1 MVSLDARPR
10 PRPARADTGRDGT
23 RTEWLVVTGAVAAA
37 LGAAVAMAVLSA
49 VTVLLWAAGPIA
61 GDGVSAAPF
70 RGAASLWLMG
80 QRAPLDT
87 GAFELVLPPLAIT
100 AVVVVL
106 TARLAGWAARATSA
120 YELTPAAVVGGGVVL
135 GHVVVAGIAG
145 WVSGRNGAGVDVLDA
160 MRSALVFAVP
170 VTVAGIAP
178 HTWLWA
184 KAAARHGTRV
194 RLVAR
199 TAGLGALA
207 LAAGSTLALL
217 TSLVVHHRNFTDL
230 LDVVGGG
237 ISGGAG
243 TLLLCL
249 AMLPNAVLW
258 VVALAAGPGFALGA
272 DSGLSLTGEMHGGA
286 LPAMPLLGALPG
298 AGPLPGY
305 AWLLVA
311 VPIGAGA
318 VMGWFARPASGAR
331 GWRDEVATAA
341 VSGALCGLGVGV
353 LAGLSGGGAGG
364 RLAEVGPSGLQV
376 GLILAVEL
384 AAAAAALAG
393 GRIGWEY
400 YRAAGAPAEA
410 GDKAPVVKAPVLPK
424 QKTNDEAAPTPS
436 APTPSAPKPA
446 AASDTATPITVVAA
460 DEVEDLPEVEAAASP
475 TEKDLEDTQELE
487 VLTDEDPTD

>member
-1 MVSLDARPR
+1 MVSLDAQPR
-10 PRPARADTGRDGT
+10 PRPARPDTGRDGS

-49 VTVLLWAAGPIA
+49 FTVLLWAAGPLA

-80 QRAPLDT
+80 QRAPLET
-87 GAFELVLPPLAIT
+87 GAFELVLPPLAVT
-100 AVVVVL
+100 AVLVVL

-145 WVSGRNGAGVDVLDA
+145 WVSGRNGSGVDVLDA
-160 MRSALVFAVP
+160 MRSGLVFAVP
-170 VTVAGIAP
+170 VTVVGVAP

-199 TAGLGALA
+199 AAGLGALA
-207 LAAGSTLALL
+207 LAAGSALVLL
-217 TSLVVHHRNFTDL
+217 TSLVVHHRNVGDL
-230 LDVVGGG
+230 FGVVGGG

-249 AMLPNAVLW
+249 AMAPNALLW

-305 AWLLVA
+305 AWLMVA

-318 VMGWFARPASGAR
+318 VIGWFARPTEGAPR

-364 RLAEVGPSGLQV
+364 RLAEVGPNGLLV
-376 GLILAVEL
+376 GLVLALEL
-384 AAAAAALAG
+384 AAVASALAG
-393 GRIGWEY
+393 GRIGWEHH
-400 YRAAGAPAEA
+400 RAGKASVEAPA
-410 GDKAPVVKAPVLPK
+410 APGPVLPK
-424 QKTNDEAAPTPS
+424 QKSRHEVVEPPVATPIAAGETG
-436 APTPSAPKPA
+436 
-446 AASDTATPITVVAA
+446 TPITVVTA
-460 DEVEDLPEVEAAASP
+460 DEVEDLPEVERSAEPA
-475 TEKDLEDTQELE
+475 TKDLEDTQELE
-487 VLTDEDPTD
+487 LLDDDLTD

>member
-145 WVSGRNGAGVDVLDA
+145 WVSGRNGSGVDVLDA

-194 RLVAR
+194 RLVTR

-207 LAAGSTLALL
+207 LAAGSTL
-217 TSLVVHHRNFTDL
+217 
-230 LDVVGGG
+230 
-237 ISGGAG
+237 
-243 TLLLCL
+243 
-249 AMLPNAVLW
+249 VLR
-258 VVALAAGPGFALGA
+258 
-272 DSGLSLTGEMHGGA
+272 T
-286 LPAMPLLGALPG
+286 
-298 AGPLPGY
+298 
-305 AWLLVA
+305 
-311 VPIGAGA
+311 
-318 VMGWFARPASGAR
+318 
-331 GWRDEVATAA
+331 
-341 VSGALCGLGVGV
+341 
-353 LAGLSGGGAGG
+353 
-364 RLAEVGPSGLQV
+364 
-376 GLILAVEL
+376 
-384 AAAAAALAG
+384 
-393 GRIGWEY
+393 
-400 YRAAGAPAEA
+400 
-410 GDKAPVVKAPVLPK
+410 
-424 QKTNDEAAPTPS
+424 
-436 APTPSAPKPA
+436 
-446 AASDTATPITVVAA
+446 TATFT
-460 DEVEDLPEVEAAASP
+460 
-475 TEKDLEDTQELE
+475 T
-487 VLTDEDPTD
+487 

>member
-1 MVSLDARPR
+1 MVSLDVRPR
-10 PRPARADTGRDGT
+10 PRPAGADTGRDGT
-23 RTEWLVVTGAVAAA
+23 RTEWLVVSGAVAAA

-61 GDGVSAAPF
+61 GDGLSAAPF

-87 GAFELVLPPLAIT
+87 GASELVLPPLAIT
-100 AVVVVL
+100 AAVAVL
-106 TARLAGWAARATSA
+106 TGRLAGWAARATSA
-120 YELTPAAVVGGGVVL
+120 YELTPAAVVAGGVVL

-145 WVSGRNGAGVDVLDA
+145 WISGRNGAGVDALDA

-170 VTVAGIAP
+170 VTVAGVAP
-178 HTWLWA
+178 HTWVWA

-199 TAGLGALA
+199 AAGLGALA
-207 LAAGSTLALL
+207 LAAGS
-217 TSLVVHHRNFTDL
+217 SLVLLMSLLVHHRRFTDL

-243 TLLLCL
+243 ALLLCL
-249 AMLPNAVLW
+249 AMAPNAVLW
-258 VVALAAGPGFALGA
+258 VVALAAGPGFALGT

-286 LPAMPLLGALPG
+286 LPAMPLLAALPG

-318 VMGWFARPASGAR
+318 VIGWFARPAGGRR

-341 VSGALCGLGVGV
+341 ASGALCGLGVGV

-364 RLAEVGPSGLQV
+364 RLAELGPSALQV
-376 GLILAVEL
+376 GLTLAVEL

-400 YRAAGAPAEA
+400 HRAAEVPDTEPA
-410 GDKAPVVKAPVLPK
+410 VKAPVLPR
-424 QKTNDEAAPTPS
+424 QKAKDEVAET
-436 APTPSAPKPA
+436 PA
-446 AASDTATPITVVAA
+446 AAPPSAAEPATPITVVAA
-460 DEVEDLPEVEAAASP
+460 DEVEDLPEAERAADA

-487 VLTDEDPTD
+487 VLTDDDLTD